1 MPTDTANCL
10 CGSSLAYQQCCALL
24 HSGQSKALTAE
35 ALMRSRFTAYAMQDG
50 AYLLKTWDVSTR
62 PASVDF
68 SKETGEWTCLDI
80 ILTKKGARKDSKG
93 LVEFKAYFTVDGEQ
107 RVMNEIS
114 RFAQKQG
121 HWYYLDG
128 KVKSIASDQG
138 SFNQGL
144 NAPCICGS
152 GKKFKRCCGK
162 N

>member
-1 MPTDTANCL
+1 MTNDTNCP
-10 CGSSLAYQQCCALL
+10 CGTNKPFEQCCGPYL
-24 HSGQSKALTAE
+24 SGEKLPPTAE